1 MTTSTGPGDWL
12 LSFASLR
19 RELRCYR
26 GLEVHAGRLLD
37 GCDLGWGDV
46 GYLLRVGF
54 EELVERG
61 VLEPVRHAPW
71 MPVPPFMRLTFA
83 AGDGLGRVETC
94 DWHHRRTHPVEWYY
108 RVPPAPQPTPPPQQE
123 QP

>member
-1 MTTSTGPGDWL
+1 MSAAFRPTDAADWL
-12 LSFASLR
+12 LSFAPLR

-26 GLEVHAGRLLD
+26 GLEVHAGRLLT

-54 EELVERG
+54 EQLVERG

-71 MPVPPFMRLTFA
+71 MPVQPFLRLTYCW
-83 AGDGLGRVETC
+83 GDRQGQRDPL
-94 DWHHRRTHPVEWYY
+94 DWHNRRTHPVEWFY
-108 RVPPAPQPTPPPQQE
+108 RVLEVAP
-123 QP
+123 